1 MTMPRTSP
9 WLSFLLAGVL
19 SVPLAGWG
27 ETLEEL
33 RRKLE
38 RERDADDRAKITVQL
53 GEALL
58 DDVAKAFKDGA
69 VADGEKLLEEY
80 VEAIRRAHEDLLN
93 SGRDARRS
101 PRGFKDLE
109 IHLRRSHRELDE
121 LGHLLTFDERNP
133 LEKAKEEIEDIREKL
148 LDNLMRRDEEP
159 S

>member
-1 MTMPRTSP
+1 
-9 WLSFLLAGVL
+9 LSFLLAGVL

-109 IHLRRSHRELDE
+109 ISWTSS
-121 LGHLLTFDERNP
+121 GIF
-133 LEKAKEEIEDIREKL
+133 
-148 LDNLMRRDEEP
+148 
-159 S
+159 